1 MAFYNQYSFGDK
13 KVQKQFK
20 LLTRLKIT
28 QPSID
33 EIRCLLFGESAL
45 ASSET
50 ILCTDHSV
58 FYLPHLST
66 GLSRYDYA
74 DISAVTIES
83 VRLIPSVCLT
93 ISNGS
98 TAKLYVPSE
107 HAEKMAEYIKNKI
120 STQRISSQPY
130 SPADEILKYKNL
142 LDIGAI
148 TSEEFEAKKR
158 QLLSL

>member
-1 MAFYNQYSFGDK
+1 MNTHK

-20 LLTRLKIT
+20 LLSRLKIT

-45 ASSET
+45 ASYET

-58 FYLPHLST
+58 FYLPYLSS
-66 GLSRYDYA
+66 GLSKYDFL

-98 TAKLYVPSE
+98 TAKLYVPSH
-107 HAEKMAEYIKNKI
+107 HAEEMAEYIKSKI
-120 STQRISSQPY
+120 SAPQSAPSQTY

-142 LDIGAI
+142 LDAGAI
-148 TSEEFEAKKR
+148 TAEEFEAKKK